1 MVSDMTVWDFSGF
14 VGAWGYWPL
23 KERSGADV
31 LALMDAHDIERAV
44 VGSTRAL
51 ESDWRLG
58 NADILAAA
66 ANSGERLI
74 PFVTVDFTQP
84 DAPDLLAEYAAA
96 GASGIRCYP
105 SHHHNTLPSQLEPL
119 CAAAQDHGLI
129 VTLVMRAIMDWS
141 FPVADVEAFES
152 LLAQFPGVQFVIHGL
167 NYGQEA
173 WNGIRLLN
181 TYPNVWLETSCLQ
194 GLGGIARWVAHADV
208 GRILLGTG
216 VPLQY
221 PACGIAKLERAKIA
235 ETDREA
241 IARLNAKRLLDGS
254 A

>member
-1 MVSDMTVWDFSGF
+1 MTVWDFSGF

-23 KERSGADV
+23 KERTGADV
-31 LALMDAHDIERAV
+31 MALMDTHGIERAV

-58 NADILAAA
+58 NADILATAA
-66 ANSGERLI
+66 ESGGRLV
-74 PFVTVDFTQP
+74 PFVTIDNTQSGT
-84 DAPDLLAEYAAA
+84 AELLDEYVAA
-96 GASGIRCYP
+96 GAKGIRCYP

-119 CAAAQDHGLI
+119 CAAAQDHGLV

-141 FPVADVEAFES
+141 FPVAAVEPFEG
-152 LLAQFPGVQFVIHGL
+152 LLAQFPDVQFVIHGL

-173 WNGIRLLN
+173 WHGICLLN

-194 GLGGIARWVAHADV
+194 GLGGIGRWVAHADV
-208 GRILLGTG
+208 SRILLGTG

-221 PACGIAKLERAKIA
+221 PACGIAKLEKA
-235 ETDREA
+235 EISAADKEA
-241 IARLNAKRLLDGS
+241 IAHRNAQRLLDNS
-254 A
+254 T

>member
-1 MVSDMTVWDFSGF
+1 MTIWDFSGF

-23 KERSGADV
+23 KQRTGADV
-31 LALMDAHDIERAV
+31 VALMEAHGIERAV

-66 ANSGERLI
+66 SDSDGRLI
-74 PFVTVDFTQP
+74 PFVTVDCTLP
-84 DAPDLLAEYAAA
+84 GTPELVAEYAAA
-96 GASGIRCYP
+96 GARGVRCYP

-119 CAAAQDHGLI
+119 CAAAHDQGLV

-141 FPVADVEAFES
+141 FPVATVEAFEP
-152 LLAQFPGVQFVIHGL
+152 LFAQFPDVQFVVHGL
-167 NYGQEA
+167 NYGQES
-173 WNGIRLLN
+173 WTGIRLLN
-181 TYPNVWLETSCLQ
+181 AYANVWLETSCLQ
-194 GLGGIARWVAHADV
+194 GLGGLARWVAQGDV

-216 VPLQY
+216 LPLQY
-221 PACGIAKLERAKIA
+221 PACGLAKLAKANIA
-235 ETDREA
+235 AADREA
-241 IARLNAKRLLDGS
+241 VAHRNAQRLLAGL

>member
-1 MVSDMTVWDFSGF
+1 MTVWDFSGF

-31 LALMDAHDIERAV
+31 MALMDTHGIERAV

-51 ESDWRLG
+51 ESDWRQG

-66 ANSGERLI
+66 AGTGDRLI
-74 PFVTVDFTQP
+74 PFVTVDNTLP
-84 DAPDLLAEYAAA
+84 GTAELLAEYVDA
-96 GASGIRCYP
+96 GAKGIRCYP
-105 SHHHNTLPSQLEPL
+105 SHHHNTLPLQLEPL
-119 CAAAQDHGLI
+119 CAAAQDHGLV

-141 FPVADVEAFES
+141 FPVAAVEPFEG
-152 LLAQFPGVQFVIHGL
+152 LLAQYPGVQFVIHGL

-194 GLGGIARWVAHADV
+194 GLGGIAKWATQADA

-221 PACGIAKLERAKIA
+221 PACGIAKLEKAEIA
-235 ETDREA
+235 VADKAA
-241 IARLNAKRLLDGS
+241 IAHLNAKRLFAGL